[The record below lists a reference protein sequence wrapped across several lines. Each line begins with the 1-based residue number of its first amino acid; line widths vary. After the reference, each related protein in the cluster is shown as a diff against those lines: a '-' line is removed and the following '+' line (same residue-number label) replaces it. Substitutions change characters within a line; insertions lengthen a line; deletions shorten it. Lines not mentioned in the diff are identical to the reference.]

1 MHYATALREAVERRD
16 AEGVVT
22 GIAGNAPKAINPP
35 PIEPEPMQQE
45 IAKWKKL
52 RFMDLF
58 VSFPGIVTQP
68 QNMEKAYS

>member
-1 MHYATALREAVERRD
+1 MNHRIRTDAKKDSQKMHYATALREARERKE

-22 GIAGNAPKAINPP
+22 GIAGNAPEAINPS

-52 RFMDLF
+52 RFMD
-58 VSFPGIVTQP
+58 P
-68 QNMEKAYS
+68 